1 MSTFD
6 LNYSVLTRAL
16 YSCPIKIR
24 GVVLAV
30 LQFVNK
36 EGEEREEREEG
47 FTIEDGLQV
56 ELFSSYLGLALHHV
70 KLYEKIRK
78 NEAKSSVC

>member
-1 MSTFD
+1 M
-6 LNYSVLTRAL
+6 
-16 YSCPIKIR
+16 
-24 GVVLAV
+24 AV

>member
-1 MSTFD
+1 M
-6 LNYSVLTRAL
+6 
-16 YSCPIKIR
+16 
-24 GVVLAV
+24 AV

-36 EGEEREEREEG
+36 EGEEREEG